1 MVIFVLGLKAVQA
14 SQSCELFQRPNKF
27 RILGEDAPTRHLVTD
42 SFSFRYVEV
51 DHDICDAQS
60 CSWVQMLSRAYALA
74 PLSKRWSNRQVV
86 CDDEIQTQHRIDH
99 KKIKI

>member
-1 MVIFVLGLKAVQA
+1 MH
-14 SQSCELFQRPNKF
+14 RP
-27 RILGEDAPTRHLVTD
+27 RYLVTD
-42 SFSFRYVEV
+42 SFPFQNVEV

-60 CSWVQMLSRAYALA
+60 CRWVQMLSRDYVLA

-86 CDDEIQTQHRIDH
+86 CDDEIRTQRRIDH